1 MAGSQLEKH
10 REGGKKCVFVAGP
23 CGPRMLEEF
32 VEAILAM
39 EDEKEETGTG
49 QAFSFQAKSSRIMVS
64 IWRLIDP
71 TGTYGQSSPMAGG
84 SIDGVHVA
92 AWRSAELPKKGV
104 VPKQGHEF
112 QVASAFTRPVLAFL
126 ALAWAQENSEEGK
139 QEAEALFLRVD
150 LDKNNF
156 VDPSE
161 LHEWIKTEAEA
172 YAPSEES
179 GMTAEEVEEEA
190 KIAMEA
196 FDHDKDGKLTQAEF
210 VEALIAMEEA
220 GEDGRRQRQRPLRWS
235 PNFAP

>member
-1 MAGSQLEKH
+1 M
-10 REGGKKCVFVAGP
+10 RF
-23 CGPRMLEEF
+23 F
-32 VEAILAM
+32 
-39 EDEKEETGTG
+39 
-49 QAFSFQAKSSRIMVS
+49 F
-64 IWRLIDP
+64 
-71 TGTYGQSSPMAGG
+71 
-84 SIDGVHVA
+84 
-92 AWRSAELPKKGV
+92 
-104 VPKQGHEF
+104 
-112 QVASAFTRPVLAFL
+112 LAFL

-161 LHEWIKTEAEA
+161 LHEWIKTEA
-172 YAPSEES
+172 EES